1 MRCSDE
7 RCNKVRENS
16 TPTTFWS
23 FRHGFDGV
31 GTSNSGFKYNLN
43 VPNGTFGAILSLG
56 AVGSVTSLLFMGRLV
71 QRLGVRT
78 TLYMTATGLYSL
90 LMVAPHLHIA
100 WLYAIINIFIAL
112 SASAHNIA
120 LHAQTLQRQ
129 DESGEMMLPRM
140 HGSWSI
146 GVLVTVT
153 SALLLTSI
161 IPFAVHIDVMVGAIW
176 IVTMLLIRM
185 TSKDFIEKTTDE
197 VTMERIDF
205 ARIRRTF
212 TFDKSIIVAFAL
224 GTLIEFTSGD
234 WSTLVTNQ
242 EIHASKSSSIWAYLA
257 LIMGMI
263 MGRMYFVKLIGY
275 RSERFWIRLAAL
287 AGGGGFIIA
296 SQSAWF
302 LAGHKS
308 PLALPIEVLAF
319 LIAGL
324 GTSFMSPLFTTIANR
339 RSSLKPSEVVSQLN
353 LANTVM
359 IFVAKMA
366 VAWVVQ
372 MTSISIALILPGLL
386 LMAVAKFA
394 YLGNPRALNS
404 L

>member
-1 MRCSDE
+1 MNIVTKSE
-7 RCNKVRENS
+7 RIRLQLLFGLFGMGLMALVPRIPDLK
-16 TPTTFWS
+16 
-23 FRHGFDGV
+23 H
-31 GTSNSGFKYNLN
+31 NLN
-43 VPNGTFGAILSLG
+43 VANGTFGAILSLG
-56 AVGSVTSLLFMGRLV
+56 AVGSVISLLFMGRLV
-71 QRLGVRT
+71 QRIGVRT

-90 LMVAPHLHIA
+90 LMVAPHLHVA
-100 WLYAIINIFIAL
+100 WIYAIINIFMAL

-120 LHAQTLQRQ
+120 LHTQTLQRQ
-129 DESGEMMLPRM
+129 DESGEMLLPRM

-161 IPFAVHIDVMVGAIW
+161 VAFAVHIDLMVGAIW
-176 IVTMLLIRM
+176 LATMLLIRM
-185 TSKDFIEKTTDE
+185 SSKDFIEKTTDA
-197 VTMERIDF
+197 VPMERINF
-205 ARIRRTF
+205 ARIRQTF
-212 TFDKSIIVAFAL
+212 TFDKSIVVAFAL
-224 GTLIEFTSGD
+224 GTLIEFTSND

-242 EIHASKSSSIWAYLA
+242 EIHASKSASVWAYLA
-257 LIMGMI
+257 TIIGMI
-263 MGRMYFVKLIGY
+263 VGRMYFVKIIGY

-287 AGGGGFIIA
+287 GGGGGYIVA
-296 SQSAWF
+296 SQSASL

-308 PLALPIEVLAF
+308 PLALPVEALAF
-319 LIAGL
+319 LFAGL

-353 LANTVM
+353 LANTV
-359 IFVAKMA
+359 IVFVSKIL

-372 MTSISIALILPGLL
+372 LTSITIALIIPGLF

-394 YLGNPRALNS
+394 YLGNPRALKS

>member
-1 MRCSDE
+1 MKIVSKSE
-7 RCNKVRENS
+7 RVRLQLLFGLFGMGLMVIV
-16 TPTTFWS
+16 P
-23 FRHGFDGV
+23 RIPDLKH
-31 GTSNSGFKYNLN
+31 NLN
-43 VPNGTFGAILSLG
+43 VSNGTFGAILSLG
-56 AVGSVTSLLFMGRLV
+56 AFGGITSLLFMGRLV
-71 QRLGVRT
+71 QRMGVRT
-78 TLYMTATGLYSL
+78 TLYLTATGLYSL
-90 LMVAPHLHIA
+90 LMVVPHIHIA
-100 WLYAIINIFIAL
+100 WLYGITNIFIAL

-129 DESGEMMLPRM
+129 DESGEMLLPRM

-146 GVLVTVT
+146 GVLLTVT

-161 IPFAVHIDVMVGAIW
+161 VPFAVHIDVMVATIW
-176 IVTMLLIRM
+176 IVTMMLIRM
-185 TSKDFIEKTTDE
+185 TSKDFVPKTDEE

-224 GTLIEFTSGD
+224 GTLIEFTSSD

-242 EIHASKSSSIWAYLA
+242 EIHASKSSSIWSYLA
-257 LIMGMI
+257 LIIGMI
-263 MGRMYFVKLIGY
+263 IGRMYFVKLIGY

-287 AGGGGFIIA
+287 AGGGGFILV
-296 SQSAWF
+296 SQLARL
-302 LAGHKS
+302 LAGHHS
-308 PLALPIEVLAF
+308 PLALPLEVLAF

-359 IFVAKMA
+359 IFVAKLA

-372 MTSISIALILPGLL
+372 ATSISIALIIPGLL

-394 YLGNPRALNS
+394 YLGNPRS
-404 L
+404 LKSL